1 MSLPAMDSPEPIN
14 DLYYYTL
21 GHPDRALF
29 IHQYCVDAYTAQI
42 AGADT
47 KPIALAFA
55 LAGLYLALEKGFTG
69 LQVQQAHQRLS
80 HHKEDLPLIPLPGTR
95 GPMGPEEVLL
105 APPGAERDRA
115 IRDWC
120 AAVWGAY
127 AHAHNTIADYC
138 HRHLT

>member
-1 MSLPAMDSPEPIN
+1 MDSPDPIN

-29 IHQYCVDAYTAQI
+29 IHQYCVDAYTAQM

-47 KPIALAFA
+47 KPIALVFA

-80 HHKEDLPLIPLPGTR
+80 SHKDDLPLILPPQTR
-95 GPMGPEEVLL
+95 GHLGPEQVLQ
-105 APPGAERDRA
+105 AAAGAARDRA

-120 AAVWGAY
+120 AAVWEAFSP
-127 AHAHNTIADYC
+127 AHATIAGYC
-138 HRHLT
+138 DKYLP